1 MRQRVLEAAVG
12 VVRQV
17 GVADAT
23 TRRIASAAG
32 VSEGSIFNYF
42 PTKAALLKAVFTE
55 GIDNPLPAA
64 MQRLWSQV
72 GSGDLKG
79 NLASLVP
86 AAVKFYS
93 EVLPLS
99 GPPFI
104 GSRAIRRTREQVDE
118 EQFGPIIGHQTLVRY
133 LTVEQPLGAFHAETD
148 IPLLATAF
156 FGACQQ
162 YAFLS
167 LTATPAQLEVDESGL
182 TTDVLA
188 FARRLLDAL
197 LPRQ

>member
-1 MRQRVLEAAVG
+1 MEPLAAKSSAT
-12 VVRQV
+12 VR
-17 GVADAT
+17 
-23 TRRIASAAG
+23 
-32 VSEGSIFNYF
+32 
-42 PTKAALLKAVFTE
+42 
-55 GIDNPLPAA
+55 
-64 MQRLWSQV
+64 
-72 GSGDLKG
+72 
-79 NLASLVP
+79 P
-86 AAVKFYS
+86 AAVKVYC

-133 LTVEQPLGAFHAETD
+133 LTVERRLGAFHAETD

-167 LTATPAQLEVDESGL
+167 LTATPAQLEAEESGL
-182 TTDVLA
+182 TADAQV

-197 LPRQ
+197 LPQQ